1 MFDPIDSRYPYSV
14 ICSTTASPRPSSWSQ
29 HYSLAGAI
37 RYARAISGIGKRGVP
52 NLLSCRATKCIG
64 RASALAILLFTRI
77 AGKII
82 FRQSHKPRSPDM
94 TRDYRTA
101 GHA

>member
-52 NLLSCRATKCIG
+52 NLLSC
-64 RASALAILLFTRI
+64 
-77 AGKII
+77 KIWC
-82 FRQSHKPRSPDM
+82 KRSNRLM
-94 TRDYRTA
+94 SVETA
-101 GHA
+101 EKES